1 MEGPGHRGLP
11 LVADTEHWV
20 CERPAA
26 MVILNPSD
34 ALAMADLQILTS
46 DDRSCTALSKGVR
59 ARRECGLSLGTR
71 GFQGEVC
78 HPAALTR
85 KRYNETSYVQDPHVR
100 LICGVAN

>member
-1 MEGPGHRGLP
+1 MKWPGHQGLP

-46 DDRSCTALSKGVR
+46 DD
-59 ARRECGLSLGTR
+59 
-71 GFQGEVC
+71 
-78 HPAALTR
+78 
-85 KRYNETSYVQDPHVR
+85 
-100 LICGVAN
+100 